1 MTIVSPLGR
10 GGGGSHGGITPFV
23 LNLAAGMQAQGVGVE
38 LLCFYPEGADAVGE
52 RLPKGI
58 ALRVLEARNRREL
71 RKRLGRYMRQTAHSR
86 FLAAG
91 HRFND
96 ALLSA
101 AVAEGTTARAY
112 ASVHNTISREVAGMG
127 WIRGRRWLAA
137 MRRQYARAAG
147 VIAVSRGVAEDLVS
161 LVPVSRERL

>member
-127 WIRGRRWLAA
+127 WLRGR
-137 MRRQYARAAG
+137 
-147 VIAVSRGVAEDLVS
+147 
-161 LVPVSRERL
+161 